1 MTRLTR
7 LCRAVGVGVAVI
19 AATLSMTQVAHAE
32 PAPPTLPPGAGNIAV
47 AAGNQVFLVARVSR
61 GVQIYKCDGKAWT
74 FVRPEADLVG
84 DNGQLIIK
92 HGAGPI
98 WTATDGS
105 SVKGAVEERATVD
118 PTAIPWLRLKAIEP
132 KAGAN
137 GDRLAGTT
145 FIQRVNTQGGLAP
158 TDRCNGAT
166 SGAEKRV
173 DYKADYFF
181 YKATGGA

>member
-7 LCRAVGVGVAVI
+7 LCRAVGVGLAVAT
-19 AATLSMTQVAHAE
+19 ATLSMTQVAHAA
-32 PAPPTLPPGAGNIAV
+32 PAPPTLPSGAGNIAV
-47 AAGNQVFLVARVSR
+47 AADNQVFLLARVST

-74 FVRPEADLVG
+74 FVAPEADLVG

-92 HGAGPI
+92 HGAGPV

-105 SVKGAVEERATVD
+105 SVKGAVEQRATVD
-118 PTAIPWLRLKAIEP
+118 PTAIPWLRL
-132 KAGAN
+132 GAVSPTAVPG

-145 FIQRVNTQGGLAP
+145 FIQRVNTEGGLAP

-166 SGAEKRV
+166 SGKEKRV
-173 DYKADYFF
+173 PYKADYYF
-181 YKATGGA
+181 YKKTGA